1 MKKKTI
7 VAALLVAGIAA
18 GVGTQIHAQDT
29 AYVCGGNHSGMHH
42 TAHEC
47 IRTLQEQQAAK
58 AAAEKRQAEAAQ
70 KQKAAASYA
79 KTAAQSDT
87 AVNANTAVNTDTAVS
102 SQTATELPTSTPAQ
116 RTDTTNPAVPDCPYH
131 ENCDGTHH
139 HNENC
144 NGNHSFGEDCN
155 NSRQGY
161 HHGGEGGQGMH
172 HGNGHHGR

>member
-7 VAALLVAGIAA
+7 VAALLMAGFAA

-58 AAAEKRQAEAAQ
+58 AAAEKRQAAAS
-70 KQKAAASYA
+70 ASYA
-79 KTAAQSDT
+79 KTAAQ
-87 AVNANTAVNTDTAVS
+87 TDT
-102 SQTATELPTSTPAQ
+102 
-116 RTDTTNPAVPDCPYH
+116 
-131 ENCDGTHH
+131 
-139 HNENC
+139 
-144 NGNHSFGEDCN
+144 FGEDCN

>member
-7 VAALLVAGIAA
+7 VAALLMAGIAA

-29 AYVCGGNHSGMHH
+29 AYVCGGNHSSMHH

-87 AVNANTAVNTDTAVS
+87 AVNTDTAVS
-102 SQTATELPTSTPAQ
+102 NQAATELPTSTPVQ
-116 RTDTTNPAVPDCPYH
+116 RTDTTNSAVPGCPYH
-131 ENCDGTHH
+131 ENCDGTHQ

-161 HHGGEGGQGMH
+161 HHGGEGGQDMH

>member
-7 VAALLVAGIAA
+7 VAALLMAGIAA

-58 AAAEKRQAEAAQ
+58 AAAEKQQAEAAQ
-70 KQKAAASYA
+70 KQKAAASASYA

-87 AVNANTAVNTDTAVS
+87 AVNADTAVS
-102 SQTATELPTSTPAQ
+102 RQAATELPTSTPAQ

-131 ENCDGTHH
+131 ENCDGTHQ

>member
-7 VAALLVAGIAA
+7 VAALLMAGIAA

-70 KQKAAASYA
+70 KQKAAASASYA

-87 AVNANTAVNTDTAVS
+87 AVNTDTAVS
-102 SQTATELPTSTPAQ
+102 NQAATELPTSTPAQ

-131 ENCDGTHH
+131 ENCDGTHQ

>member
-7 VAALLVAGIAA
+7 VAALLMAGFAA

-58 AAAEKRQAEAAQ
+58 AAAEKRQAAAS
-70 KQKAAASYA
+70 ASYA
-79 KTAAQSDT
+79 KTAAQTDT
-87 AVNANTAVNTDTAVS
+87 AVNADTAVS
-102 SQTATELPTSTPAQ
+102 RQEATELPTSTPAQ
-116 RTDTTNPAVPDCPYH
+116 RTDTTNPAVPGCPYH
-131 ENCDGTHH
+131 ENCDGTHQ